1 MKTIHSLF
9 TTVLS
14 SSMLA
19 LFLLSCQ
26 SNTSTMENLNV
37 PVENKQAN
45 TFNTIET
52 EKLFDL
58 SLTPSERDTMQPDL
72 QEQLEAYQALHKY
85 SIGNEIPPALQFNPI
100 PLGFEIPN
108 NQEKID
114 WGLEE
119 EVAVPENIKDLAF
132 YPVHKLAVLIK
143 NQQITSEQLTQI
155 YLERLKKYGDT
166 LQCVITLTEDLALQQ
181 ARKADTEIKAGK
193 YRGALHGIP
202 YGAKDLLAVE
212 GFKTTWGAMPYKEQ
226 QINET
231 ATVVQKLEEAGAVLV
246 AKLTLGA
253 LAWGDV
259 WYGGTTKNP
268 WNLEEGS
275 SGSSA
280 GSAAATSAGLVAFA
294 IGTETYGSIVSPST
308 RCRVSGLRPTYG
320 RVSRY
325 GAMALSWS
333 MDKIGPI
340 CRNAKDCALV
350 FEVIRGMDEKDPTL
364 FEADF
369 NYKPDID
376 LSKLKIGYF
385 KSLFETDYPNK
396 ENDRQS
402 IEVLRKL
409 GADLQSIEMPNQFPS
424 EAFSL
429 ILISEAAAAFDELTR
444 SNKDDLMVRQ
454 IRYAW
459 PNAFRAARFIPA
471 VEYIQANRVRF
482 QLIQAMHQ
490 RFKEFDVIVAPS
502 FGGSQLF
509 YTNLSGHP
517 CVVVP
522 NGEDS
527 EGNSSSLTFLG
538 NYFDEATI
546 LGVAEKYQEAT
557 DFDEQKPP
565 LMESK

>member
-1 MKTIHSLF
+1 MKQIPLHLPLILASIFAL
-9 TTVLS
+9 VLS
-14 SSMLA
+14 N
-19 LFLLSCQ
+19 CQ
-26 SNTSTMENLNV
+26 SNPNPSKMDDKKPN
-37 PVENKQAN
+37 N
-45 TFNTIET
+45 TFSTSEI

-58 SLTPSERDTMQPDL
+58 SLTESERDTMQPDL
-72 QEQLEAYQALHKY
+72 QEQMEAYQALHKY
-85 SIGNEIPPALQFNPI
+85 SIGNEVPPALQFNPI
-100 PLGFEIPN
+100 PLGFKIS
-108 NQEKID
+108 NQQEAIN
-114 WGLEE
+114 WNLPQTVELPQNREE
-119 EVAVPENIKDLAF
+119 LAF

-143 NQQITSEQLTQI
+143 NQQITSTELTKL

-166 LQCVITLTEDLALQQ
+166 LQCVITLTEDLALKQ
-181 ARKADTEIKAGK
+181 AQKADEEIKSGK
-193 YRGALHGIP
+193 YRGSLHGIP

-212 GFKTTWGAMPYKEQ
+212 GYKTTWGAMPYKEQ
-226 QINET
+226 QINQT
-231 ATVVQKLEEAGAVLV
+231 ATTVQRLEEAGAVLV

-268 WNLEEGS
+268 WNLEQGS

-280 GSAAATSAGLVAFA
+280 GSASATAAGLVAFA
-294 IGTETYGSIVSPST
+294 IGSETYGSIVSPST

-350 FEVIRGMDEKDPTL
+350 FEAIRGLDEKDPTL
-364 FEADF
+364 YEADF
-369 NYKPDID
+369 NYNANVD
-376 LSKLKIGYF
+376 LSKLKVGYF
-385 KSLFETDYPNK
+385 KNLFEADYSNK
-396 ENDRQS
+396 ENDQQS
-402 IEVLRKL
+402 LEVLRKL
-409 GADLQSIEMPNQFPS
+409 GANLEEVEMPNQFPS

-444 SNKDDLMVRQ
+444 SNEDDLLVRQ

-471 VEYIQANRVRF
+471 VEYIQANRVRY
-482 QLIQAMHQ
+482 QLIQDLHQ
-490 RFKEFDVIVAPS
+490 RFKEFDVIVSPS

-522 NGEDS
+522 NGEDK
-527 EGNSSSLTFLG
+527 EGNSSSLTFVG

-546 LGVAEKYQEAT
+546 LGVAERYQEAT
-557 DFDEQKPP
+557 EFDEMKPP
-565 LMESK
+565 ME